1 MIIWYIDD
9 NNDIDNDNN
18 KELFL
23 IDIEKKVEWYKI
35 IELLNIMIWINRI
48 KESILYGIILYLV

>member
-9 NNDIDNDNN
+9 DNNINNDE
-18 KELFL
+18 ELFL

-35 IELLNIMIWINRI
+35 MELLNIKI
-48 KESILYGIILYLV
+48 

>member
-1 MIIWYIDD
+1 MIIVYID
-9 NNDIDNDNN
+9 NDDNDNN
-18 KELFL
+18 DEELLL

>member
-1 MIIWYIDD
+1 MMIWYIDD
-9 NNDIDNDNN
+9 DDNINNN

-35 IELLNIMIWINRI
+35 MELLND
-48 KESILYGIILYLV
+48 ESMSQ